1 MATVTA
7 FQAKTR
13 FGELLD
19 RVVRGEEIVIT
30 RHEKAVARLVPEGGA
45 NLEHTRR
52 AVAELRA
59 GRSEIAKRR
68 GFKPLTDREI
78 KDAIEQGRTSVY
90 DATYLELAMR
100 RKLPLASRDE
110 ALCKVAQSCRV
121 KLLL

>member
-45 NLEHTRR
+45 NLEHTRQ

-59 GRSEIAKRR
+59 GRSVIAQRR

-78 KDAIEQGRTSVY
+78 KDAIEQGRTPVY

-110 ALCKVAQSCRV
+110 ALCKAAQRSRV

>member
-19 RVVRGEEIVIT
+19 RMVRGEEIVIT

-45 NLEHTRR
+45 TLEHTRQ

-59 GRSEIAKRR
+59 GRSLIAKRR
-68 GFKPLTDREI
+68 GFKPLSDREI
-78 KDAIEQGRTSVY
+78 KATIEEGRN
-90 DATYLELAMR
+90 
-100 RKLPLASRDE
+100 
-110 ALCKVAQSCRV
+110 
-121 KLLL
+121 